1 MADNPTLEMEPA
13 GEVAPAKRKGVKR
26 RAFLIGGAALLG
38 AGAFGVYYGD
48 RSAAGRA
55 KEMLTTDKQAS
66 FLSWMTIGEDDSV
79 TIYSPHTD
87 IGQGSGT
94 GLAQMLAEELDADWA
109 KVKVVSAPAEKAFAN
124 VGLGRGFLAEMS
136 GMPGLMEGMPT
147 AILSMLARSM
157 NLQITGGSSALRFT
171 GKQTMQKVG
180 AAARLAL
187 IDTAASRLSVPA
199 SELTTADSKVIHAKS
214 GKSLRYGELAIDA
227 AGRSLDSDPKLKDPK
242 TYKLIGKSMP
252 RLDIPAKVNGTMK
265 YGIDH
270 SMPDMRVATVMAAPV
285 RGGKLTSVDEAP
297 AMAVKGVEKVVKLDD
312 AVVVVAKGYW
322 AALNGLR
329 SLSPKFSDGGNG
341 AISTASIYAAHD
353 ALFKA
358 NKPEG
363 EDGAGDTAA
372 VLTAAGAK
380 AVEAKYQLP
389 FLHHAMMEPFALT
402 AHFKDGKLDL
412 WGGMQ
417 DPLATK
423 MAAVEVSGLSADDVT
438 FHPMAIGGSFGR
450 KLPMFMEI
458 VTQVTKLAMQLPY
471 PVKLIWAREE
481 EVAQG
486 AYRPQS
492 TGLLKGAVGADG
504 KISAWQNNY
513 AQPESAEAET
523 TFIYDLPVVARRH
536 FAHVSNQNTGAW
548 RSVNS
553 TQQGFYNE
561 SFIDEL
567 AHSAGVDPVEFRRK
581 HLKPG
586 SRHLAVLNEVAK
598 RSGWGTPLPAG
609 TGRGVA
615 IVESFKTIVAHVI
628 EASVKP
634 DGTPKV
640 HKVTTVVDCGHTVN
654 PQAAL
659 AQIEGGTNMGLSA
672 AMGEAVTLDKGAV
685 QQSNFG
691 DYPLLKLAD
700 APLVH
705 DINFIES
712 GAIMGGIGEPGVPPA
727 APALA
732 NALFAVTGKRI
743 RQLPILAQAA
753 VKAG

>member
-1 MADNPTLEMEPA
+1 MADNPTLEMEDATPL
-13 GEVAPAKRKGVKR
+13 KRKGVKR

-38 AGAFGVYYGD
+38 AGAFGVYYAD

-55 KEMLTTDKQAS
+55 VELTTSGKQGS
-66 FLSWMTIGEDDSV
+66 FLTWLTIGEDDAV

-124 VGLGRGFLAEMS
+124 TGLGRGFLSEMT
-136 GMPGLMEGMPT
+136 GIPGVIEGMPT
-147 AILSMLARSM
+147 ALLSMIARSM

-171 GKQTMQKVG
+171 GQQTMQKVG

-187 IDTAASRLSVPA
+187 IETAAERLSVPA
-199 SELTTADSKVIHAKS
+199 SELTTADSKVTHAKS
-214 GKSLRYGELAIDA
+214 GKSLRYGELAIAA

-242 TYKLIGKSMP
+242 SYKLIGQSTP
-252 RLDIPAKVNGTMK
+252 RIDIPAKVNGTMQ
-265 YGIDH
+265 YGMDFTV
-270 SMPDMRVATVMAAPV
+270 PDMRVATVMASPV
-285 RGGKLTSVDEAP
+285 RGGKLTSVDPAP
-297 AMAVKGVEKVVKLDD
+297 AMAVKGVEKVIKLDD
-312 AVVVVAKGYW
+312 AVAVVAKGYW
-322 AALNGLR
+322 AALSGLR
-329 SLSPKFSDGGNG
+329 ALTPQFSDGGH
-341 AISTASIYAAHD
+341 AALSTASIFAAHD
-353 ALFKA
+353 ALFKGG
-358 NKPEG
+358 KPDG
-363 EDGAGDTAA
+363 SDGAGDPAD
-372 VLTAAGAK
+372 VLGKAGVK
-380 AVEAKYQLP
+380 PVEAKYQLP

-423 MAAVEVSGLSADDVT
+423 TAAVEVSGLDADNVT

-450 KLPMFMEI
+450 RLPMYMEI
-458 VTQVTKLAMQLPY
+458 VTQVVKLSMQLPY
-471 PVKLIWAREE
+471 PVKIIWSREE
-481 EVAQG
+481 EVGQG

-492 TGLLKGAVGADG
+492 SAQLRGAVGADG
-504 KISAWQNNY
+504 KIAAWQNDY
-513 AQPESAEAET
+513 AQPESAESET

-536 FAHVSNQNTGAW
+536 YAHASNQIMGAW

-567 AHSAGVDPVEFRRK
+567 AQQAGVDPVEFRRK

-598 RSGWGTPLPAG
+598 RSNWGTPLPKG
-609 TGRGVA
+609 VGRGVA

-628 EASVKP
+628 EASVKD
-634 DGTPKV
+634 DGTPKIL
-640 HKVTTVVDCGHTVN
+640 KVTTVVDCGRTVN
-654 PQAAL
+654 PQAAR
-659 AQIEGGTNMGLSA
+659 AQIEGGTIMGLSS
-672 AMGEAVTLDKGAV
+672 AMGEAITLDKGAV
-685 QQSNFG
+685 QQSNFA
-691 DYPLLKLAD
+691 DYPVMKLAD
-700 APLVH
+700 APPVH
-705 DINFIES
+705 DIHFIES
-712 GAIMGGIGEPGVPPA
+712 GAFMGGIGEPGVPPA

-732 NALFAVTGKRI
+732 NALFAATGKRV
-743 RQLPILAQAA
+743 RQLPILGQAK
-753 VKAG
+753 V